1 MGGLEGEWFLE
12 LTTVRNPVVL
22 HEHSPAGALQEAL
35 PTPRPAESLKA
46 FRRALAAKFDSLRN
60 WITAHQHLANHQIA
74 ICNIEVPAAID
85 RNIVGTG

>member
-35 PTPRPAESLKA
+35 PTGGRG
-46 FRRALAAKFDSLRN
+46 R
-60 WITAHQHLANHQIA
+60 IA
-74 ICNIEVPAAID
+74 QSIQSGAGSEIRFATQLD
-85 RNIVGTG
+85 